1 MEPAMSTGEEVG
13 VVTAPIVAEPELEA
27 AVQPAAEPVS
37 LSSPN
42 GIPAEELDEKVST
55 PVDAGGPSAKTTQ
68 AIVALMKAMRRL
80 PGGTRVTIDF
90 SDGTQM
96 QLPPVEPGEEEDELD
111 TGGVSGDG
119 GPSEKKRRVRHCLL
133 CMEHAGGAHA
143 TTCKGRGGKRKCEY
157 FNEDGSAKQPGSMPE
172 AQAVLVQSMSNGEGG
187 TAEGG
192 TPAGDA
198 ATPVVMVA
206 EYGQAGDGGG
216 VPYLPSVAAAVTP
229 GGDGALVVAG
239 ASGGASSDRKRTR
252 HCRLCQQYGLVEE
265 SVSCKGRGGKQRC
278 EYFNEDG
285 SRKVPG
291 QVASTRRPDS
301 PTLPPTLSVSVS
313 VSVSV
318 SASASASA
326 SVATLTLCSVPVPS
340 AEADPH
346 PHPHPHPHPGAS
358 AKCGG

>member
-1 MEPAMSTGEEVG
+1 MSTGEEVG

-133 CMEHAGGAHA
+133 CMEYGENIKA
-143 TTCKGRGGKRKCEY
+143 TSCKGRGGKRKCEY
-157 FNEDGSAKQPGSMPE
+157 FNEDGTAKTIGSMPE
-172 AQAVLVQSMSNGEGG
+172 AQAILEPEAQVTLEPEAQVTLEPEAQAMALE
-187 TAEGG
+187 
-192 TPAGDA
+192 PAA
-198 ATPVVMVA
+198 VA
-206 EYGQAGDGGG
+206 EVVVQPTVDNG
-216 VPYLPSVAAAVTP
+216 VGEPAPMPMA
-229 GGDGALVVAG
+229 
-239 ASGGASSDRKRTR
+239 
-252 HCRLCQQYGLVEE
+252 
-265 SVSCKGRGGKQRC
+265 
-278 EYFNEDG
+278 
-285 SRKVPG
+285 
-291 QVASTRRPDS
+291 
-301 PTLPPTLSVSVS
+301 
-313 VSVSV
+313 
-318 SASASASA
+318 
-326 SVATLTLCSVPVPS
+326 
-340 AEADPH
+340 
-346 PHPHPHPHPGAS
+346 
-358 AKCGG
+358 